1 MGNKLVQD
9 LYKELT
15 AGLTERDFLKK
26 MGLSRKT
33 ASGLIDKKEW
43 EEKLT
48 AMLEKGRI
56 SCAEALELCR
66 RLVEAVCPEGEPQQG
81 WLPFTYRFIMR
92 QAFPESIEMSSSP
105 KQDRGARLYLKALSI
120 LLGEERR
127 RTEFDRKL
135 DFAFLSPQE
144 LASSDKKEE
153 YLLFQKTFQEQYIYE
168 LMRIGGE
175 IMHFQSLHHVAR
187 VHFVAMH
194 AARQLKEA
202 GTSIDLGLVSAAA
215 AGHDIGKY
223 GCRPEES
230 HRIPYLHYYYTD
242 QWFSQNGMSSIGHI
256 AANHSTWDLELEN
269 LSVESLI
276 LIYADFRV
284 KQSREKPAPGEKEHI
299 VIYSLTDSFDVILQ
313 KLDNVDGAK
322 RDRYVH
328 VYHKLK
334 DFEEYMEGL
343 GVHTDL
349 ETKELSPRY
358 QKDPA
363 LFTVE
368 ETVRALKH
376 TAIAHNI
383 EVMHR
388 LGGDTSFARV
398 QEAARSEKD
407 WKNSRAYLNIFEE
420 YFTYMTQRQK
430 LLTLRFLYELLMHR
444 EGDIRRQAGTL
455 LGNIIVHYDEKY
467 RKELPQGASG
477 QVQKTG
483 SLELWEDYLNR
494 IVYPDHKV
502 TDQHKRWIGYSLKRI
517 LEAVLTRCRP
527 EDRRAYAEPAL
538 QLYRQKGQDDSTLFI
553 LLDSMRLIP
562 LELCQ
567 REELEQMQSF
577 AAELSRRRSV
587 ELRAGALVFWEELCR
602 RAALQV
608 FPSDWI
614 SEELTDQI
622 LNTSEEEGE
631 ISLLYLKGCICTH
644 LGIDSQRSAVGAS
657 PESAGLDGSSGSA
670 SMSETAQQT
679 QTGKAAV
686 PGGLIGKDHILSRN
700 PELISDLFLV
710 NLKAATPWIIKEVN
724 ISLFLELL
732 ARGNRDHVLHI
743 ATHFSN
749 LLKVSERIVVRH
761 RAGEALVEI
770 APLLSM
776 DQRNEI
782 AIELT
787 RGLELGEYQFSKYIP
802 QYLGKF
808 ALYLRPLELE
818 ELLMDVGQLLY
829 SRNDRVSSVALV
841 TLGVLIQNYGQY
853 RRQGWESSEDCQRR
867 FRRILGMLLAGYA
880 NNRET
885 VRQEATLVLG
895 KMIFGDEALSEQEK
909 EGVFSVICKK
919 LLTLADP
926 QDKGEI
932 SFFNRAASLNHIY
945 RFLSD
950 YLFSHN
956 SFAICQPER
965 VAFFPGTFDPFSVS
979 HKGIVKAIR
988 DLGFE
993 VYLALDEFSWS
1004 KNTEPRM
1011 IRRQIIQMS
1020 IANEESVNLFPD
1032 GFPVNISNP
1041 ENLRDLV
1048 RLFPGRKV
1056 YMVVGSDVVEHAS
1069 AYRAAPSNHSVHQM
1083 NHIVFRRDSRL
1094 DGEDGEAAAQ
1104 QSCDMILGEVIL
1116 LSLPVHLENVSST
1129 RIRENIDHNR
1139 DISNLID
1146 PAAQNFIYSHSL
1158 YLREYQF
1165 KPMLCPKGLH
1175 FEVETGS
1182 LDELAAQFAQSP
1194 EEETLLRDSL
1204 FKPGT
1209 KAVLMRAGAGNAIQ
1223 GAAVF
1228 RPVRTREL
1236 YGQFQSTAL
1245 TNFIRDNTSGQI
1257 ILILGIFTDGQ
1268 REPEKAMQLLLT
1280 EMLAHCLARDFT
1292 YAVYDPVRRLAQ
1304 DPAAAVLKRQGF
1316 FPVLGGDPGEK
1327 VYAVDMKRPVSLHKN
1342 IDSVIKEPFQQNERV
1357 QEQIHRAHIRL
1368 QTALTQLYPGNLVLS
1383 FDSQVMDQ
1391 HLLSLITAANHVS
1404 EEPARV
1410 RKLGNRMCV
1419 PFGAVLRKVVV
1430 PNTVTKALHTEKAFD
1445 TKIEGFDITEAP
1457 FYGPLETQIRTI
1469 RAFDRPVIL
1478 VDDLLHKGY
1487 RIKKLDP
1494 LLNREQVNVDKII
1507 VGILSG
1513 RGKDLME
1520 IQNRRV
1526 ESAYFLPSLRS
1537 WFVESTIYPFIGG
1550 DLVSRPSVMKANL
1563 LPSVNFILPYMSA
1576 GFLSDAPREA
1586 VYRLSMTCLENAR
1599 DLLLTL
1605 EEEYQKQY
1613 ERSLTLKRLGE
1624 VLIVPRV
1631 PDKGSCLRYDYN
1643 LPASSYVEHDIED
1656 LIRLRNFVRTERG

>member
-1 MGNKLVQD
+1 MGSKLVQE
-9 LYKELT
+9 LYKELI
-15 AGLTERDFLKK
+15 ARLTERDFLKK
-26 MGLSRKT
+26 VGLSRKT
-33 ASGLIDKKEW
+33 VAGLINKKEW
-43 EEKLT
+43 EEKLA

-56 SCAEALELCR
+56 NCGEVLELCR
-66 RLVEAVCPEGEPQQG
+66 RLMEAVCPGGEPEQG
-81 WLPFTYRFIMR
+81 WLGFAYRFIMGE
-92 QAFPESIEMSSSP
+92 AFPESIEELSQP
-105 KQDRGARLYLKALSI
+105 KQNRGAQIYLKILSV
-120 LLGEERR
+120 LLKEELRW
-127 RTEFDRKL
+127 TAFDRRL
-135 DFAFLSPQE
+135 DFSVLSPQE
-144 LASSDKKEE
+144 LAASDKKEE
-153 YLLFQKTFQEQYIYE
+153 YLRFWETFQNQHLYA

-175 IMHFQSLHHVAR
+175 IMFFQSLHHVAG

-202 GTSIDLGLVSAAA
+202 GAPVDLGLVSGSA

-242 QWFSQNGMSSIGHI
+242 QWFSKNGMPSIGHI

-284 KQSREKPAPGEKEHI
+284 KQSQEKPAPGEKEQI
-299 VIYSLTDSFDVILQ
+299 VIYSLADSFQVILN
-313 KLDNVDGAK
+313 KLDNVDAAK
-322 RDRYVH
+322 KDRYTH

-349 ETKELSPRY
+349 EESALSPRETP
-358 QKDPA
+358 DPA

-388 LGGDTSFARV
+388 LGGDISFARV

-467 RKELPQGASG
+467 RKELPEGAAG
-477 QVQKTG
+477 QMQKTG
-483 SLELWEDYLNR
+483 SLELWEAYLKR

-517 LEAVLTRCRP
+517 MEAVLSRCRP
-527 EDRRAYAEPAL
+527 EDRRAYAAPVL
-538 QLYRQKGQDDSTLFI
+538 KFYRQKGQDESTLFI

-562 LELCQ
+562 MELCQ
-567 REELEQMQSF
+567 REELAQMQDF

-614 SEELTDQI
+614 SKEGTDQI

-631 ISLLYLKGCICTH
+631 ISLRYLKGRICTH
-644 LGIDSQRSAVGAS
+644 LGIDS
-657 PESAGLDGSSGSA
+657 P
-670 SMSETAQQT
+670 
-679 QTGKAAV
+679 TGQ
-686 PGGLIGKDHILSRN
+686 DHILSQN
-700 PELISDLFLV
+700 PELISDLFLI

-732 ARGNRDHVLHI
+732 DRGNRDHVLHI

-782 AIELT
+782 AIELS
-787 RGLELGEYQFSKYIP
+787 RGLEIGEYQFSKYIP
-802 QYLGKF
+802 EYLGKF
-808 ALYLRPLELE
+808 ALYLGPMELE

-829 SRNDRVSSVALV
+829 SRNDRISSVALV

-853 RRQGWESSEDCQRR
+853 RKQGWESAEDCQRR

-895 KMIFGDEALSEQEK
+895 KMIFGDETLSENDK

-956 SFAICQPER
+956 SFAIRQPQR

-993 VYLALDEFSWS
+993 VFLALDEFSWS

-1020 IANEESVNLFPD
+1020 IANEEYVNLFPD
-1032 GFPVNISNP
+1032 GIPVNISNSK
-1041 ENLRDLV
+1041 NMRDLI
-1048 RLFPGRKV
+1048 RLFPGRQV

-1069 AYRAAPSNHSVHQM
+1069 AYQAEPSDHSVHQM
-1083 NHIVFRRDSRL
+1083 NHIVFRRDGRL
-1094 DGEDGEAAAQ
+1094 DGEDGEAVTQ
-1104 QSCDMILGEVIL
+1104 PSYDRILGEVIL

-1129 RIRENIDHNR
+1129 QIRENIDHNR

-1165 KPMLCPKGLH
+1165 KPMLCPQGVH
-1175 FEVETGS
+1175 FEVTACP
-1182 LDELAAQFAQSP
+1182 LDELTGRFSQNQ
-1194 EEETLLRDSL
+1194 EEEILLRDSL
-1204 FKPGT
+1204 LKPEAQ
-1209 KAVLMRAGAGNAIQ
+1209 AVLMRRGGGNAIQ
-1223 GAAVF
+1223 AAAVF
-1228 RPVRTREL
+1228 RPVGTREL
-1236 YGQFQSTAL
+1236 YRQFQSTAL

-1257 ILILGIFTDGQ
+1257 ILILGIFTDKQ
-1268 REPEKAMQLLLT
+1268 EEPEKVIQLLLT
-1280 EMLAHCLARDFT
+1280 EMLANCLARDFT
-1292 YAVYDPVRRLAQ
+1292 YAVYDPVWKMAE
-1304 DPAAAVLKRQGF
+1304 DPVVPVLERQGF
-1316 FPVLGGDPGEK
+1316 FPVLGGHPGEK
-1327 VYAVDMKRPVSLHKN
+1327 VYAVDMKRPITLHKN
-1342 IDSVIKEPFQQNERV
+1342 IDNVIKEPFHRNRRV
-1357 QEQIHRAHIRL
+1357 QEQIHQAHIHL
-1368 QTALTQLYPGNLVLS
+1368 QTALTKLYPGNLVLS

-1391 HLLSLITAANHVS
+1391 HLLSLITAANHVP
-1404 EEPARV
+1404 EEPAKV
-1410 RKLGNRMCV
+1410 RKLGDRMCV

-1494 LLNREQVNVDKII
+1494 LLNQEQVNVEKII

-1526 ESAYFLPSLRS
+1526 ESAYFLPTLRS

-1599 DLLLTL
+1599 NLLLTL
-1605 EEEYQKQY
+1605 EEEYQRQY

-1624 VLIVPRV
+1624 AIIVPRV
-1631 PDKGSCLRYDYN
+1631 PDKGNYLRYDYN

-1656 LIRLRNFVRTERG
+1656 LIRLRNFVRTERE